1 MSQLRMEKIGLADVP
16 DVALP
21 VGYSIRAFRDG
32 DEAALARIYC
42 DAKLDKDTV
51 EIVRTDI
58 LGDPCFKPE
67 RVFIAEF
74 EGCPVGTGSA
84 WLTPDE
90 PGVGYLHMLGVLRK
104 HHGKRLGLALTCAA
118 LRYTR
123 DEGLDTQRLMTDD
136 WREVAIRMYLK
147 LGYDPLL
154 ADQSHCERWNA
165 IARKFNLPDL
175 DARARRLPPPHET
188 FFRRLR
194 RIAGFGSLV

>member
-1 MSQLRMEKIGLADVP
+1 MEKIGLADIP
-16 DVALP
+16 AVALP
-21 VGYSIRAFRDG
+21 AGYSMRTFRDG

-51 EIVRTDI
+51 EIVRADV

-74 EGCPVGTGSA
+74 DGVPVGTGSA

-90 PGVGYLHMLGVLRK
+90 PDVGYLHMLGVLRE

-118 LRYTR
+118 LCYTR

-136 WREVAIRMYLK
+136 WREAAIRMYLK
-147 LGYDPLL
+147 LGYDPLIV
-154 ADQSHCERWNA
+154 DRSQYKRWDA
-165 IARKFNLPDL
+165 IARKLNQPDL
-175 DARARRLPPPHET
+175 VSRARRLPPPHES
-188 FFRRLR
+188 FLRRLR
-194 RIAGFGSLV
+194 RIASFGSLLEI